1 MAVKHSEFKAAS
13 QKLNAVRDR
22 AGRAAS
28 RIASAPTGQSPSG
41 RLAWLAV
48 QPNSARI
55 KWPFGRQMT
64 IILAACLVVLAVAV
78 LLMIYPVLSPNGP
91 ARFVYLFHDKVV
103 LPVRG
108 RVFERYAPVP
118 QLVLIGLTGLGLLAF
133 VARNLGAEIYQATVR
148 FWLNMTPLRPVLGAW
163 LQQMPRDAQLWVA
176 LESEYKRIV
185 TFWLQD
191 PQRTNADAQ
200 RLQSVGQFLLGLPWK
215 ATELRHDV
223 ARAGIALRLA
233 MVNHLAGSRKSRTNQ
248 VLRQPH
254 GRYCALVAQLQ
265 TAQSN
270 RAENR
275 SVLNDLWDMVAPQA
289 AQLGDP
295 AREVI
300 LWAAWYA
307 SAQTGDSGIARH
319 YLARVA
325 ALAFERDSKNGLSH
339 EQDMLVFEPALT
351 ALMKRQDFRFA
362 TPGLSASQ
370 ETLKGL
376 QSKLDGKQSA

>member
-1 MAVKHSEFKAAS
+1 MNHSGLKAVPKKLKAI
-13 QKLNAVRDR
+13 RDR

-48 QPNSARI
+48 QPTSTRI

-64 IILAACLVVLAVAV
+64 IIVAACLVGLSIAV

-103 LPVRG
+103 IPVRG

-118 QLVLIGLTGLGLLAF
+118 QLVLIGLAGLGLLAF

-148 FWLNMTPLRPVLGAW
+148 IWLNMTPLRPVLMTW
-163 LQQMPRDAQLWVA
+163 LHQMPRDAQLWVS
-176 LESEYKRIV
+176 LEAEYKRVV
-185 TFWLQD
+185 TLWLQD
-191 PQRTNADAQ
+191 LSRNDADAQ
-200 RLQSVGQFLLGLPWK
+200 RLLNVGQFLLGLPWN

-233 MVNHLAGSRKSRTNQ
+233 MVNHLIGGRPSLTNQ

-254 GRYCALVAQLQ
+254 GTYCALVAQLQ
-265 TAQSN
+265 IAESN
-270 RAENR
+270 RAANR
-275 SVLNDLWDMVAPQA
+275 SVLTDLWEMAVPQA
-289 AQLGDP
+289 AHMGDP
-295 AREVI
+295 ARELI

-339 EQDMLVFEPALT
+339 EQDMLVFDPALT
-351 ALMKRQDFRFA
+351 AMMERQDFRFA

-376 QSKLDGKQSA
+376 QSKLDGKLSA

>member
-1 MAVKHSEFKAAS
+1 MKYSELKAAP
-13 QKLNAVRDR
+13 QKLNAIRDR

-48 QPNSARI
+48 QPTSSHIR
-55 KWPFGRQMT
+55 WPFGRQMT
-64 IILAACLVVLAVAV
+64 IILAACLVAFSVAI

-148 FWLNMTPLRPVLGAW
+148 FWLNMTPIRPVLRVW

-176 LESEYKRIV
+176 LEAEYKRIV
-185 TFWLQD
+185 TLWLQD
-191 PQRTNADAQ
+191 LPRNNAEVQ

-215 ATELRHDV
+215 ATELRHDI

-233 MVNHLAGSRKSRTNQ
+233 MVYQFSDNAQTRANH
-248 VLRQPH
+248 VLSQPH
-254 GRYCALVAQLQ
+254 GTYCALVAQLQ
-265 TAQSN
+265 TAGSN
-270 RAENR
+270 RAVNR
-275 SVLNDLWDMVAPQA
+275 SVLTDLWDMVAPQA
-289 AQLGDP
+289 PHMGDP
-295 AREVI
+295 ARELI

-325 ALAFERDSKNGLSH
+325 ALAFKRDRKNGLSH
-339 EQDMLVFEPALT
+339 EQDMLVFDPALT
-351 ALMKRQDFRFA
+351 AMMERQDFRFA
-362 TPGLSASQ
+362 TPGLLVSQ